1 MFMLVTT
8 SVHTAQKHLERIS
21 FMHCLVN
28 TRKFVLKWDPS
39 LVKMLSVSFD
49 ISICIAEYCLW
60 ETTEGI
66 VITH

>member
-1 MFMLVTT
+1 MY
-8 SVHTAQKHLERIS
+8 
-21 FMHCLVN
+21 CLVN

-49 ISICIAEYCLW
+49 ISMCIAMMKCIAEYCLW
-60 ETTEGI
+60 ETTESI